1 MYTVK
6 KDLDPLCSI
15 LDWVVACSM
24 QLPMLPLLTM
34 MVRILVGQNVVEM
47 GKYTEFGAS
56 TGLNLVET

>member
-15 LDWVVACSM
+15 LDWVVTCSM
-24 QLPMLPLLTM
+24 QLPMLPLTM

-56 TGLNLVET
+56 TGPNLVET